1 MQTLE
6 EMCQVITTQDTAA
19 LPKEPCI
26 FMAGLLPVSFLSLC
40 ACLQA
45 ADTDFPSQR
54 LSTTVSLTLFGF
66 QISLPSGQGTRFP
79 QPGSASGHLPLT
91 QDSISRITCNGQANR
106 VLHMAAWLFRGL
118 GWITSIYPLS
128 PESLLPSQA
137 YWYTSTS
144 HGLISR
150 THLGSN
156 SGSCH
161 FRFSR

>member
-19 LPKEPCI
+19 LPQEPCI

-45 ADTDFPSQR
+45 ADSDFPSQL

-66 QISLPSGQGTRFP
+66 QISLPSDQGTRFP
-79 QPGSASGHLPLT
+79 QPGSASGHLSLT

-106 VLHMAAWLFRGL
+106 VLCPAHMAAWLFRGL
-118 GWITSIYPLS
+118 CWITSVYSLS
-128 PESLLPSQA
+128 LKSLLPSQA
-137 YWYTSTS
+137 YWYTNQHITWAD
-144 HGLISR
+144 
-150 THLGSN
+150 
-156 SGSCH
+156 
-161 FRFSR
+161 F